1 MQLDPNWLAAFIAV
15 PGVAASLGLLF
26 TGWGLR
32 RSVAWQYRLA
42 LLGSLL
48 NLAVSIPV
56 LMTTQAGTRLVL
68 QMGLYQAPFGITLM
82 ADALSAVMVFFT
94 ALLAVTT
101 LLYARGT
108 LDDRDHLNFFPLLL
122 LLIMGVNG
130 AFLTGDMFN
139 LYVFF
144 EVLLVG
150 SFTLLTLGGQIGQI
164 NGGIRYVLLNMLAS
178 TFFLAAA
185 GVIYGTTGTLNMAQ
199 VAERIPGTP
208 PSVQLLIAG
217 LLMVAFSTKAGLFPL
232 FFWLP
237 ASYHTTHPAVTALF
251 GGLLTKLG
259 VYTLFRIYPL
269 VFPDLLQEWQGFIFV
284 VAALTMIT
292 GIFGAMAVNTMRR
305 VLSFHIISQVGYMI
319 MGLGLAATGDPTL
332 ATFGLAAGILYVV
345 HQMLIKTA
353 ILMAGGAAE
362 LEAGSG
368 SLLRV
373 RMAGLRQRAPVLAVI
388 FFVAAM
394 SLAGLPP
401 SSGFVSKLSLL
412 QGAIDAG
419 HWAIAAVSLVVS
431 FFTLMSMLRIWQKA
445 FWGYPDPESQ
455 APSRIAA
462 PGRQWLTLSPIAL
475 LLVFSL
481 WIGIFSGPALQW
493 FDTAAAQALDRAGYI
508 QAVAPTNTI
517 EYLGGSYDAK

>member
-1 MQLDPNWLAAFIAV
+1 MHVDPNWLAAFIAA

-42 LLGSLL
+42 LIGALI
-48 NLAVSIPV
+48 NFAVSVPV
-56 LMTTQAGTRLVL
+56 LLVTQAGNRLVL
-68 QMGLYQAPFGITLM
+68 QMGLYQAPFGITVI
-82 ADALSAVMVFFT
+82 ADALSGLMLFFT
-94 ALLAVTT
+94 ALVAVTT
-101 LLYARGT
+101 LIYARGT
-108 LDDRDHLNFFPLLL
+108 LDDRDRLNFYPLLL

-150 SFTLLTLGGQIGQI
+150 SFALLTLGGQIGQI

-185 GVIYGTTGTLNMAQ
+185 GVIYGTAGTLNMAQ
-199 VAERIPGTP
+199 LAERLPQAP

-217 LLMVAFSTKAGLFPL
+217 LLMIAFSTKAGLFPL

-237 ASYHTTHPAVTALF
+237 ASYHTAHPAVTALF

-269 VFPDLLQEWQGFIFV
+269 LFPELLQEWQGFVFV

-319 MGLGLAATGDPTL
+319 MGLGLAATGNPAM

-345 HQMLIKTA
+345 HQMLVKTA

-368 SLLRV
+368 SLLRE
-373 RMAGLRQRAPVLAVI
+373 RMMGLRQRAPALAVI
-388 FFVAAM
+388 FFIAAM

-401 SSGFVSKLSLL
+401 SSGFVSKLWLL

-419 HWAIAAVSLVVS
+419 HWAIAAVSLIVS
-431 FFTLMSMLRIWQKA
+431 LFTLMSMLRIWQKA
-445 FWGYPDPESQ
+445 FWGYPKAEYQ
-455 APSRIAA
+455 VPSPIAT
-462 PGRQWLTLSPIAL
+462 PSRQWLTLAPIAVL
-475 LLVFSL
+475 LAFSL

-508 QAVAPTNTI
+508 QAVSPTNTI